1 MSAVVS
7 VAARG
12 VSRRSVEET
21 ATGCHLNSDLLARL
35 GTQNESTNFHQ
46 KKTPRVAR
54 PKGFLRANPFGSA
67 HRHRGEK
74 LWEDYHGN
82 GDVNTDFQ
90 T

>member
-1 MSAVVS
+1 MGGKASS
-7 VAARG
+7 G
-12 VSRRSVEET
+12 LPFDS
-21 ATGCHLNSDLLARL
+21 NLLARL
-35 GTQNESTNFHQ
+35 GTQNEPANFHQ

-74 LWEDYHGN
+74 LREDYHRN